1 MNKKEIK
8 HFLDTK
14 PYKQLSPASLEYNL
28 YLMPEAETIANALIA
43 KMKKKTDED
52 IELELRIQNASEPE
66 EFIRLMRKSLSSFN
80 KKLLRTR
87 MLENE
92 SVLLPFIQRT
102 SLTNRQDFFIENAL
116 HFFLHSEGNYCDWIV
131 EHYDDFKSEYLKSM
145 LCLVL
150 GFRGDE
156 SLIPMLMS
164 EADRFERDYPND
176 DYEQGPIF
184 AVQELAVRFLN

>member
-1 MNKKEIK
+1 MDKKEIK

-14 PYKQLSPASLEYNL
+14 PYKQLSAASLEYNR
-28 YLMPEAETIANALIA
+28 YLMPEAETIADAFIA
-43 KMKKKTDED
+43 KIKKKTDED

-66 EFIRLMRKSLSSFN
+66 EFIRLMRKSLSSLN

-92 SVLLPFIQRT
+92 PMLLPFIQRK
-102 SLTNRQDFFIENAL
+102 SLTNRQDLFIENAL
-116 HFFLHSEGNYCDWIV
+116 HFFLHSEGNYCDWIL
-131 EHYDDFKSEYLKSM
+131 ENYNDFKSEYFKSM

-164 EADRFERDYPND
+164 EADRFEWDYPDD

>member
-1 MNKKEIK
+1 
-8 HFLDTK
+8 
-14 PYKQLSPASLEYNL
+14 
-28 YLMPEAETIANALIA
+28 
-43 KMKKKTDED
+43 
-52 IELELRIQNASEPE
+52 
-66 EFIRLMRKSLSSFN
+66 MRKSLSSLN

-116 HFFLHSEGNYCDWIV
+116 HFFLHSEGNYCVWIV
-131 EHYDDFKSEYLKSM
+131 EHYDDFKSEYFKSM

-164 EADRFERDYPND
+164 EADRFERDYPDD